1 MCHLQWHTITI
12 LLYLSFL
19 LFFAIFA
26 SKCLTKFSCESFFLF
41 AKIAKKNGY
50 QIFTTEFN
58 PGGTLTLGKLL
69 YQQNQDATYINKLTT
84 NSFKQVRRIK
94 MTTQLCVYVDSI
106 HYSSSNNNG
115 ANIFWGSC
123 SLETSN
129 QKFFP
134 SYIGSVFWGVKC
146 GTQQFYGIFKKTAPL
161 YQMAIIVCSYSYWTN
176 KSEL

>member
-1 MCHLQWHTITI
+1 MCHLQWHTHNYNFVI
-12 LLYLSFL
+12 LSFL
-19 LFFAIFA
+19 LFLQYLQV
-26 SKCLTKFSCESFFLF
+26 SVWQSFLVNLF
-41 AKIAKKNGY
+41 FCSLKLRKKNGH

-84 NSFKQVRRIK
+84 YSFKQVRRIK

-106 HYSSSNNNG
+106 HYSSSNKNG

-123 SLETSN
+123 RLETSN

-146 GTQQFYGIFKKTAPL
+146 GTQQFYGIFKKLAP
-161 YQMAIIVCSYSYWTN
+161 YIRWPS
-176 KSEL
+176 

>member
-1 MCHLQWHTITI
+1 MCHLQWHTHNYNFVIFVI
-12 LLYLSFL
+12 LAI
-19 LFFAIFA
+19 FAIFA

-41 AKIAKKNGY
+41 AKIAKKNDH

-106 HYSSSNNNG
+106 HYSSSNKNG
-115 ANIFWGSC
+115 ANIFRGSC
-123 SLETSN
+123 RLETSN

-146 GTQQFYGIFKKTAPL
+146 GTQQFYGIFKKLAP
-161 YQMAIIVCSYSYWTN
+161 YTRWPS
-176 KSEL
+176 